1 LKRDSRVLL
10 SLLDYSSHVDHQPWF
25 RKSDKLVLPFSNASG
40 FSSATGE
47 VPDRKRIMICD
58 DESDVLLAY
67 KIAIASKY
75 SVLTAS
81 SGEECLRK
89 YDLELRSGGRVDVL
103 LLDYRLGD
111 MQGDEIACKIRDLD
125 GTKVILIS
133 AYEISAS
140 FLNELREKNCITSF
154 IKKPITMSSLLGII
168 DKTLNE

>member
-1 LKRDSRVLL
+1 
-10 SLLDYSSHVDHQPWF
+10 
-25 RKSDKLVLPFSNASG
+25 
-40 FSSATGE
+40 
-47 VPDRKRIMICD
+47 MICD

-89 YDLELRSGGRVDVL
+89 YDIELRSGGRVDVL

-111 MQGDEIACKIRDLD
+111 MLGDEIACKIRDLD

-133 AYEISAS
+133 AYEISTS
-140 FLNELREKNCITSF
+140 FLNELKEKNCITSF